1 MLLAVH
7 APHLA
12 RVDVYPARQGP
23 RLAALRTRGG
33 AGCLLAPGALFGRG
47 SPLGGARGG
56 GGGGGA
62 GAGGC
67 WMLDCASGEL
77 WSVDEAVAATLRAAP
92 AGPSQPAAA
101 LPAWAGSAG
110 VGAGVPG

>member
-56 GGGGGA
+56 GGGA
-62 GAGGC
+62 AAAAGC
-67 WMLDCASGEL
+67 WMLECASGEL
-77 WSVDEAVAATLRAAP
+77 WSVDEAVATALRAAP
-92 AGPSQPAAA
+92 AEPSQPAAP
-101 LPAWAGSAG
+101 LPA
-110 VGAGVPG
+110 GAGPADSGAAVPG